1 MSETTSAVRYRN
13 PGSEYSFR
21 TVLVASVV
29 TVLATAGL
37 VLAVAAPATT
47 VAGAFVLGA
56 TGRLAGRAV
65 DGLRHRLRR
74 DGRKRRVCVPYA
86 GVCVEV

>member
-1 MSETTSAVRYRN
+1 
-13 PGSEYSFR
+13 
-21 TVLVASVV
+21 VA
-29 TVLATAGL
+29 
-37 VLAVAAPATT
+37 T
-47 VAGAFVLGA
+47 VAGVFVLGA

-74 DGRKRRVCVPYA
+74 DGRNRRVCVPYA

>member
-1 MSETTSAVRYRN
+1 MRGNPSTLGHHDPGPEHSA
-13 PGSEYSFR
+13 R
-21 TVLVASVV
+21 TVVVASVV
-29 TVLATAGL
+29 ALLTTVGL
-37 VLAVAAPATT
+37 VLAVTAPVAT
-47 VAGAFVLGA
+47 VAGVFVLAA
-56 TGRLAGRAV
+56 TIRLAGRAV